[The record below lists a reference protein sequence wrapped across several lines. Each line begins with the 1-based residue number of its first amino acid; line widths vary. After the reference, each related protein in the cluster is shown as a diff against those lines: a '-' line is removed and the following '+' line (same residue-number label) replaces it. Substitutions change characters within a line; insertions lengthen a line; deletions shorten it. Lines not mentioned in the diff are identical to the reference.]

1 MKKSDIR
8 RIIKEEIQKLNEL
21 KVTSYE
27 VEDKIDEP
35 TCSVCGKKIKV
46 GETSFE
52 YRPER
57 GEKLTKE
64 KIGMTWCKKDLPK
77 GAKVYKGT
85 QLN

>member
-1 MKKSDIR
+1 MNRSELKEIIR
-8 RIIKEEIQKLNEL
+8 EEIQKLNEL
-21 KVTSYE
+21 KVTSYKI
-27 VEDKIDEP
+27 EDRVDEP

-64 KIGMTWCKKDLPK
+64 KISMTWCKKDLPK

-85 QLN
+85 QLH